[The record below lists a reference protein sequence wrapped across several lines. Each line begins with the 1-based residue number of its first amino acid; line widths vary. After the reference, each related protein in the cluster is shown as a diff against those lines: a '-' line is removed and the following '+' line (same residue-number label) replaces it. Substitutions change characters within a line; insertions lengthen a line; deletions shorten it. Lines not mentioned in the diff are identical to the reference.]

1 MRLRAAGAGSSLRA
15 GRPLDCTESWR
26 EGSAA
31 AEDRVASAAPGG
43 ILLGWVREPAAD
55 GDEAFQQRAPRAFVI
70 QTLRP
75 TRRTGEYDRSSPC
88 LDARPD
94 CRGRA
99 ANGSCAKGRCA
110 TCGEGSPVDWCGA
123 ARVAAASTST
133 ADVAE
138 ASSIGGLPRQCMLL
152 ESAYRLKS
160 RSRHGR
166 RRHWRRGR
174 WRSRMRGTWSWLQLQ
189 SYAAPGVR
197 PIKHA
202 CNRPPSAPC
211 PPCALPSACSSAG
224 VGQKAR
230 HPA

>member
-1 MRLRAAGAGSSLRA
+1 MTVAVLASTR
-15 GRPLDCTESWR
+15 DQT
-26 EGSAA
+26 
-31 AEDRVASAAPGG
+31 AEVAQPMA
-43 ILLGWVREPAAD
+43 V
-55 GDEAFQQRAPRAFVI
+55 APRA
-70 QTLRP
+70 
-75 TRRTGEYDRSSPC
+75 
-88 LDARPD
+88 DAQRVAK
-94 CRGRA
+94 A
-99 ANGSCAKGRCA
+99 AQLI
-110 TCGEGSPVDWCGA
+110 GA
-123 ARVAAASTST
+123 APQGAAASTST

-152 ESAYRLKS
+152 ESAYRSTS
-160 RSRHGR
+160 RSRQGR

-189 SYAAPGVR
+189 SYAAPGVH